1 MKIPQGWEQPL
12 QEECKKPYYRQLMD
26 IIDEEYHHSIIYPP
40 QNQVYRAL
48 ELTPFQNVKVVILG
62 QDPYHNEG
70 QAQGLAFSVAKGV
83 PIPKSLRN
91 IYKEIE
97 DDVGCTI
104 PTHGNLEEW
113 AMQGVLLLNTVLTV
127 REHTPESH
135 KKFGWEQLTD
145 EIICQLNNKEEAIVF
160 LLWGAHAR
168 KKAQLITNPNHFIM
182 ESAHPSPLSARRG
195 FFGSKP
201 FSRTNV
207 YLQSKG
213 RKPIDWQIHE

>member
-1 MKIPQGWEQPL
+1 MKIPQDWYGLL
-12 QEECKKPYYRQLMD
+12 QEEYDKPYYRQLMD
-26 IIDEEYHHSIIYPP
+26 IINEEYKSHRIYPP
-40 QNQVYRAL
+40 QDQIYRAL
-48 ELTPFQNVKVVILG
+48 ELTPFHKVKVVILG
-62 QDPYHNEG
+62 QDPYHNKG
-70 QAQGLAFSVAKGV
+70 QAQGLAFSVAQGV

-104 PTHGNLEEW
+104 PTHGNLEAW

-145 EIICQLNNKEEAIVF
+145 EIICQLNNKEKAVVF

-168 KKAQLITNPNHFIM
+168 KKVQLITNPNHFVI

-201 FSRTNV
+201 FSRTNA

-213 RKPIDWQIHE
+213 RKTIDWQIYD